1 MFPYFFRIVSDTY
14 VIVFFFNTFLCKVY
28 YVFFVHDFGSLFE
41 LHELGAFGYHLL
53 LTLAECMLITE

>member
-28 YVFFVHDFGSLFE
+28 YVFFVHDFGSLSLSFMNLE
-41 LHELGAFGYHLL
+41 L
-53 LTLAECMLITE
+53 LATISF